1 MTFDRTTAPIYA
13 IQAVLALIVV
23 SPTIAGFAARVALAA
38 PYRVPYQPHFQ
49 RAHFQM
55 WANFILPAISSP
67 KCHGASLHQ

>member
-38 PYRVPYQPHFQ
+38 PLYWLGLIDDGSVAAF
-49 RAHFQM
+49 AH
-55 WANFILPAISSP
+55 W
-67 KCHGASLHQ
+67 SLF